1 VSVHKRVFFMDDQP
15 RAAVPAGSSG
25 GNLPPWLQGSAVATF
40 TCTAGR
46 VQAAAFGVPSASGG
60 QVVATANR
68 AQRARL

>member
-1 VSVHKRVFFMDDQP
+1 MDDQP

-25 GNLPPWLQGSAVATF
+25 DNLPPWLQGSCSCNLYVYRGA
-40 TCTAGR
+40 R